1 MSDRPRPQAPN
12 PKLRPSRP
20 SLRNQLLMVLGI
32 IALAGGAF
40 YTALVVATQ
49 VDHVFFPGKEIKLGH
64 TLAAL
69 PGIQSGN
76 AASSGNAADPTGRRI
91 NILVM
96 GVDTRD
102 TTASSK
108 NTDTMFVMSIDP
120 VTQTARGLAMPRDLW
135 VPIILGNGDS
145 AGKERINTAYA
156 TGGMDAAEAT
166 VEHLLG
172 INIDYYVLIDFDGFK
187 QIINLLGGVDV
198 HIPEGLGV
206 DDPYYS
212 ETEAPGDYYPCEFP
226 PGDYHMDGS
235 QALCYARVRR
245 NSDDRERIIRQ
256 QTVIYAV
263 IDKAAQLDLLS
274 SPKNLVNLWKRYK
287 DTVKTDISDL
297 QIAGFADLAVH
308 IDRDKLA
315 IQSLGA
321 VTTPYTIPETGAQV
335 LLPSDEGIKEM
346 VTAFLSDSKLQQEA
360 AKVGIV
366 DGTGEDGQMAKAQDL
381 FASLGIP
388 QDSITTNTASA
399 PVATTQIINFTG
411 KDYTA
416 TRLAGAL
423 NLQQSSIR
431 TSTPADNALRPNNE
445 DIVVVLGQDAK
456 LDTALG
462 APATPTPTR

>member
-1 MSDRPRPQAPN
+1 
-12 PKLRPSRP
+12 
-20 SLRNQLLMVLGI
+20 MVLGI

-40 YTALVVATQ
+40 YTALIVATQ
-49 VDHVFFPGKEIKLGH
+49 VDHVFFPGKEIKLGR
-64 TLAAL
+64 TLSAL
-69 PGIQSGN
+69 PGIQSGDT
-76 AASSGNAADPTGRRI
+76 AVANAADPTGRRI
-91 NILVM
+91 NVLVM
-96 GVDTRD
+96 GIDTRD
-102 TTASSK
+102 VTGSSQ

-135 VPIILGNGDS
+135 VPIELGNGKS

-156 TGGMDAAEAT
+156 TGGVDAAEAT
-166 VEHLLG
+166 VENLLG
-172 INIDYYVLIDFDGFK
+172 VNIDYYVLIDFDGFK
-187 QIINLLGGVDV
+187 QIVNLLGGVDV
-198 HIPEGLGV
+198 HVPDGLGV

-274 SPKNLVNLWKRYK
+274 SPKNLINLWKRYK

-308 IDRDKLA
+308 IDRNKLA

-321 VTTPYTIPETGAQV
+321 VTTPYTIPDTGAQV
-335 LLPSDEGIKEM
+335 LLPSDAGIKEM
-346 VTAFLSDSKLQQEA
+346 VTAFLSDSKLQDEA
-360 AKVGIV
+360 ATVGIV
-366 DGTGEDGQMAKAQDL
+366 DGTGVDGQASKAQDL

-388 QDSITTNTASA
+388 QASLTENTASA
-399 PVATTQIINFTG
+399 PTPTTQIIDFTG
-411 KDYTA
+411 KTYTA
-416 TRLAGAL
+416 SRLAGAL
-423 NLQQSSIR
+423 NLQADHIR
-431 TSTPADNALRPNNE
+431 NATPADDALRANNE
-445 DIVVVLGQDAK
+445 DVVVVLGEDAK

-462 APATPTPTR
+462 AP

>member
-1 MSDRPRPQAPN
+1 
-12 PKLRPSRP
+12 
-20 SLRNQLLMVLGI
+20 MVLGI

-40 YTALVVATQ
+40 YTALIVATQ
-49 VDHVFFPGKEIKLGH
+49 VDHVFFPGKEIKLGR
-64 TLAAL
+64 TISSL
-69 PGIQSGN
+69 PGIQSGD
-76 AASSGNAADPTGRRI
+76 ASTGANAADPTGRRI
-91 NILVM
+91 NVLVM

-102 TTASSK
+102 VSGSSK

-120 VTQTARGLAMPRDLW
+120 VTQTARGLAMPRDMW
-135 VPIILGNGDS
+135 VPIILGNGKS

-156 TGGMDAAEAT
+156 TGGVDAAEAT
-166 VEHLLG
+166 VSKLLG
-172 INIDYYVLIDFDGFK
+172 INIDYYVIIDFDGFK

-198 HIPEGLGV
+198 HVPDGLGV

-212 ETEAPGDYYPCEFP
+212 ETEKPGDYYPCVFG

-263 IDKAAQLDLLS
+263 IDKAAQLNLLS
-274 SPKNLVNLWKRYK
+274 SPKNLINLWKRYK
-287 DTVKTDISDL
+287 DTVQTDISDL

-308 IDRDKLA
+308 IDRNKLA

-335 LLPSDEGIKEM
+335 LLPSEAGIKEM
-346 VTAFLSDSKLQQEA
+346 VTAFLSDSKLQAEA
-360 AKVGIV
+360 ATVQIV
-366 DGTGEDGQMAKAQDL
+366 DGTGVDGQGSKAADL

-388 QDSITTNTASA
+388 QGSMKVDTASA
-399 PVATTQIINFTG
+399 PTPTTQIINFTG
-411 KDYTA
+411 KNYTA
-416 TRLAGAL
+416 SRLAGAM
-423 NLQQSSIR
+423 NLQSSSIR
-431 TSTPADNALRPNNE
+431 PATPADDALRTDNQ
-445 DIVVVLGQDAK
+445 DIVVVLGEDAK

-462 APATPTPTR
+462 APATPTPSP